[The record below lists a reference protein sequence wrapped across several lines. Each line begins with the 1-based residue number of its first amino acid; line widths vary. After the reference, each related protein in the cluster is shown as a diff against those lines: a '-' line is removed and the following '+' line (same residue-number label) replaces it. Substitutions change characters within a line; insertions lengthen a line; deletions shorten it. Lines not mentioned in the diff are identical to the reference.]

1 MLEIKGLVCTIG
13 SKTIV
18 DGASLSFDPG
28 RLHVIVGPN
37 GSGKSTLLKAF
48 SGEWV
53 PSAGSITYDGTDLGR
68 IGKLSLA
75 HRRAVM
81 TQLPELHFPLSV
93 EEIVMMGRYPHF
105 SFSPT
110 PNDRAICEQVMSHLS
125 IQPLSGRDYLTLSG
139 GERQRVQF
147 ARALAQIW
155 EAPASLEATR
165 LPAGQLRPPIGL
177 PASGTRYLF
186 LDEPVSS
193 LDIHYQHQLL
203 KLTRDLVKEN
213 IVLIAVLHDLN
224 LALQYAD
231 RMIFMKQGHIVA
243 EGAVPGLVTP
253 SLIREV
259 FDIEA
264 RLLEDP
270 RSDIPVIVYS

>member
-1 MLEIKGLVCTIG
+1 MLETRNLVCTIG
-13 SKTIV
+13 NQTIV
-18 DGASLSFDPG
+18 DGISLSFVPG

-37 GSGKSTLLKAF
+37 GSGKSTFLKAF
-48 SGEWV
+48 SGEWK
-53 PSAGSITYDGTDLGR
+53 PTAGTITYDSVALPD
-68 IGKLSLA
+68 IDKISLA
-75 HRRAVM
+75 RRRAVM

-105 SFSPT
+105 SFRPGAK
-110 PNDRAICEQVMSHLS
+110 DRTICQQVMDHLS
-125 IQPLSGRDYLTLSG
+125 IQSFSGRDYLTLSG

-155 EAPASLEATR
+155 EVPA
-165 LPAGQLRPPIGL
+165 AG
-177 PASGTRYLF
+177 SRYLF

-203 KLTRDLVKEN
+203 QLARGLVKEN
-213 IVLIAVLHDLN
+213 IVLIAILHDLN

-231 RMIFMKQGHIVA
+231 RMIFMKQGRIVA
-243 EGAVPGLVTP
+243 EGDVPGIVTP
-253 SLIREV
+253 ALIRET

-270 RSDIPVIVYS
+270 LSGTPVVIHSSNG

>member
-1 MLEIKGLVCTIG
+1 MLEIKGLVCKIG

-18 DGASLSFDPG
+18 DGVSLSFDPG

-53 PSAGSITYDGTDLGR
+53 PTAGAVTYDGVSLTR
-68 IGKLSLA
+68 IDKLHLA
-75 HRRAVM
+75 RRRAAM

-105 SFSPT
+105 SFSPS
-110 PNDRAICEQVMSHLS
+110 PNDRAICGQVMSHLS

-155 EAPASLEATR
+155 EAPAST
-165 LPAGQLRPPIGL
+165 
-177 PASGTRYLF
+177 SRYLF

-193 LDIHYQHQLL
+193 LDIHYQHQFMQLA
-203 KLTRDLVKEN
+203 RDLVKEK

-224 LALQYAD
+224 LALHYAD
-231 RMIFMKQGHIVA
+231 RMIFMKQGRIVA
-243 EGAVPGLVTP
+243 EGAVPGIVTP

-259 FDIEA
+259 FDIDA
-264 RLLEDP
+264 RLLDDP
-270 RSDIPVIVYS
+270 ESDTPVIVYA

>member
-1 MLEIKGLVCTIG
+1 MLEIQNLVCKIG

-18 DGASLSFDPG
+18 DGVSLSFDPG

-53 PSAGSITYDGTDLGR
+53 PSAGSITYEGTDLAR
-68 IGKLSLA
+68 VGKLNLA
-75 HRRAVM
+75 RRRAVM

-155 EAPASLEATR
+155 EAPALAETAVPVGAAR
-165 LPAGQLRPPIGL
+165 LSAGL
-177 PASGTRYLF
+177 PAASSRYLF

-203 KLTRDLVKEN
+203 QLARDLVKEN

-224 LALQYAD
+224 LALHYAD
-231 RMIFMKQGHIVA
+231 RMIFMKQGRIVA
-243 EGAVPGLVTP
+243 EGAVPGIVTP
-253 SLIREV
+253 ALIREV
-259 FDIEA
+259 FDIDA

-270 RSDIPVIVYS
+270 QSDIPVIVYA

>member
-1 MLEIKGLVCTIG
+1 MLEIQNLVCKIG
-13 SKTIV
+13 HKTIV
-18 DGASLSFDPG
+18 DGVSLSFDPG

-48 SGEWV
+48 SGEWA
-53 PSAGSITYDGTDLGR
+53 SSTGSITYDGTDLTR

-75 HRRAVM
+75 RRRAVM

-110 PNDRAICEQVMSHLS
+110 PNDRAICGQVMSHLS
-125 IQPLSGRDYLTLSG
+125 IQSLSGRDYLTLSG

-155 EAPASLEATR
+155 ESPAST
-165 LPAGQLRPPIGL
+165 
-177 PASGTRYLF
+177 SRYLF

-193 LDIHYQHQLL
+193 LDIHYQHQLMQL
-203 KLTRDLVKEN
+203 ARDLVKER
-213 IVLIAVLHDLN
+213 IVLVAVLHDLN
-224 LALQYAD
+224 LALHYAD
-231 RMIFMKQGHIVA
+231 RMIFMKQGRIVA
-243 EGAVPGLVTP
+243 EGAVPGIVTP

-264 RLLEDP
+264 RLLDDP
-270 RSDIPVIVYS
+270 QSDTPFIVYA

>member
-1 MLEIKGLVCTIG
+1 MLEIRDLVCKVG
-13 SKTIV
+13 SRTIV
-18 DGASLSFDPG
+18 DGVSLSFDPG

-53 PSAGSITYDGTDLGR
+53 PSSGCVTYDGADLAR
-68 IGKLSLA
+68 IGKLSIA
-75 HRRAVM
+75 RRRAVM

-93 EEIVMMGRYPHF
+93 DEIVMMGRYPHF
-105 SFSPT
+105 SFSPA
-110 PNDRAICEQVMSHLS
+110 PNDRAICAQVMSHLS
-125 IQPLSGRDYLTLSG
+125 IQSLSGRDYLTLSG

-155 EAPASLEATR
+155 EAPHLSA
-165 LPAGQLRPPIGL
+165 GL
-177 PASGTRYLF
+177 PPSGSRYLF

-193 LDIHYQHQLL
+193 LDIHYQHQFLQL
-203 KLTRDLVKEN
+203 ARDLVKEN
-213 IVLIAVLHDLN
+213 IVLIAILHDLN
-224 LALQYAD
+224 LALHYAD
-231 RMIFMKQGHIVA
+231 RMIFMKQGRIVA
-243 EGAVPGLVTP
+243 EGAVPGIVTP
-253 SLIREV
+253 ALIREV

-270 RSDIPVIVYS
+270 ESDTPVITFNHSSNG